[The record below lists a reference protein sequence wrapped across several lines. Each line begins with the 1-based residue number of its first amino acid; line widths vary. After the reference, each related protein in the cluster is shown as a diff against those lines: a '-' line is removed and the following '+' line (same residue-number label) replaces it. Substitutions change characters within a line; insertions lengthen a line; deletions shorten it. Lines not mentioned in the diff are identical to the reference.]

1 MVKRLAI
8 EYNAA
13 AEPRW
18 PLGVLILL
26 FFGSGCCA
34 LIYEIVWF
42 QLLEL
47 IIGSSAISLRVLLA
61 TFMGGMCLGS
71 LFSPRLIGERNH
83 PVRMYALLEV
93 GIGILGI
100 LVLFGLPYA
109 GGLYVAYGGRGF
121 AGLMLRG
128 AVCGLFLLSP
138 TFLIGATLP
147 TIARWWKMTPN
158 GVSWLGFLYSGNI
171 AGGAFGSLAAGFYLL
186 REYDMATATY
196 VAASINGATALA
208 AWLLA
213 KVVDTRFENPE
224 SRVPI
229 VRVQGTATVY
239 VAIAL
244 SGLCA
249 LGAEVIWTRVLS
261 LILGGTVY
269 TFSLILAV
277 FLIGLGIGAYA
288 GSAIL
293 RRSTQPAPALA
304 FCQLLLTVAVAWSA
318 YMLSHSLPYWP
329 VYPALSI
336 SPWIS
341 FQVDFVRCMLAVLP
355 ATLLWGASFPLAL
368 ASAAGRNQDWANLI
382 ARIYAANTA
391 GAIAGA
397 LVFSLAFIK
406 WLGTERSEQTL
417 MGISFAAGLI
427 MLTSSPLVR
436 RKVWATGA
444 VIVSVLLILTVSPV
458 PPALT
463 AYGRLLPLRMGLVDP
478 KTRTHVAPDILYQGD
493 GLNASVAVSLSNGD
507 VRNFHVSGKVEAS
520 SALKDMQLQ
529 RMLGYI
535 PLMFHPR
542 PRSILVVGFGAGVT
556 AGTFV
561 LHPGVEKIVICE
573 IEPLIPQVV
582 SRYFEKENNSVLHD
596 PRVRLI
602 YDDARHYIL
611 TTDEKFDIITSD
623 PIHPWVKGSA
633 ALYTQEYFDLV
644 RRHLNPGGI
653 VSQWVPL
660 YDTGKRTVKSE
671 LATFFRAFPNGT
683 LWSTYLK
690 GFGQDLGMMGG
701 GGAYSVN
708 VDDAN
713 LQLYRPESAAMTKS
727 LREVG
732 FTSAIELFGTYTGRA
747 VDLMPWLN
755 DAEINHDRSLR
766 LQYTAG
772 SELNLDEG
780 LVMYEEMIGYR
791 KFPADLFAGSKA
803 LAEEVK
809 YAIGRRK

>member
-13 AEPRW
+13 AERRW

-26 FFGSGCCA
+26 FFGSGCSA

-47 IIGSSAISLRVLLA
+47 IIGSSAISLGVLLA

-83 PVRMYALLEV
+83 PVRMYALLEL

-100 LVLFGLPYA
+100 LMLFGLPYA

-128 AVCGLFLLSP
+128 AVCGLFLLPP

-147 TIARWWKMTPN
+147 TIARWWKTTPN

-690 GFGQDLGMMGG
+690 GFGQDLVMMGG
-701 GGAYSVN
+701 GGASSVN

>member
-1 MVKRLAI
+1 
-8 EYNAA
+8 
-13 AEPRW
+13 
-18 PLGVLILL
+18 
-26 FFGSGCCA
+26 
-34 LIYEIVWF
+34 
-42 QLLEL
+42 
-47 IIGSSAISLRVLLA
+47 
-61 TFMGGMCLGS
+61 
-71 LFSPRLIGERNH
+71 
-83 PVRMYALLEV
+83 
-93 GIGILGI
+93 
-100 LVLFGLPYA
+100 
-109 GGLYVAYGGRGF
+109 
-121 AGLMLRG
+121 
-128 AVCGLFLLSP
+128 
-138 TFLIGATLP
+138 
-147 TIARWWKMTPN
+147 
-158 GVSWLGFLYSGNI
+158 
-171 AGGAFGSLAAGFYLL
+171 LAAGFYLL

-690 GFGQDLGMMGG
+690 GFGQDLVMMGG
-701 GGAYSVN
+701 GGASSVN